1 MIFTFQDILVALAAN
16 LALLAVAVITFT
28 QIKTFSQLKVV
39 LHRLPSRFEPWLT
52 GLALG
57 LTAALAMTP
66 PLAVAPG
73 VIVDGST
80 VPIGLA
86 APVGGPIAVAIAALL
101 AAVITS
107 QAVLSVAGIIGTCRG
122 GGGPTV
128 WSLLRYRQRRLAM
141 PICPAGRPAG
151 ALPSDR
157 LAASADHGAANS

>member
-1 MIFTFQDILVALAAN
+1 M
-16 LALLAVAVITFT
+16 AVITYT

-57 LTAALAMTP
+57 LTAALAMTL

-86 APVGGPIAVAIAALL
+86 APVGGPIAGIIAALL
-101 AAVITS
+101 AV
-107 QAVLSVAGIIGTCRG
+107 VYRLSLGGAGSCPACCLSMT
-122 GGGPTV
+122 
-128 WSLLRYRQRRLAM
+128 M
-141 PICPAGRPAG
+141 PISGAQCRSACGPAKLRSLSLPMRCRPCG
-151 ALPSDR
+151 LR
-157 LAASADHGAANS
+157 